1 MSTVR
6 KLVRI
11 PGGATELEAELEA
24 PAVPRG
30 AVIFAL
36 GSAASRG
43 SARNQFVSR
52 ALANCGFVT
61 LTLDLLA
68 PQEAHALRYDID
80 LIATRLRTALRWMR
94 GFPASVP
101 LPIGLFGAG
110 TGAAAAL
117 RVGADA
123 GPRVA
128 AIVSRAGRPD
138 LAGEPALSRVRA
150 ATLLIVGGA
159 DPGAMALN
167 EEAWDHL
174 RCQKSLDIVSGATH
188 LFDEP
193 HGLEIATERA
203 TAWFTRHLANAP
215 AHERGHARAAIDAG
229 SYKTLG

>member
-1 MSTVR
+1 MSTLR
-6 KLVRI
+6 KFVRI
-11 PGGATELEAELEA
+11 PAGTGELEAELEA
-24 PAVPRG
+24 PGAPRG

-43 SARNQFVSR
+43 SPRNQFVSR
-52 ALANCGFVT
+52 TLANRGFAT

-68 PQEAHALRYDID
+68 AQEAHALRYDID
-80 LIATRLRTALRWMR
+80 LIAGRLRAVLRWMR
-94 GFPASVP
+94 AFPASMP

-138 LAGEPALSRVRA
+138 LAGESALSRVRA
-150 ATLLIVGGA
+150 PTLLIVGGA

-167 EEAWDHL
+167 EQAWDYL
-174 RCQKSLDIVSGATH
+174 MCPKSLDIVSGATH

-203 TAWFTRHLANAP
+203 TAWFTRHLASAP
-215 AHERGHARAAIDAG
+215 VHERIHARWPHGALP
-229 SYKTLG
+229 SR